1 MRFDQP
7 FQVRDTSF
15 RGAAAWVNLGRFGG
29 GASGLRR
36 LPALIVLGLLW
47 LLFLF
52 AYLGIQA
59 ALPFVVGEVP
69 PFFLIILAFLL
80 IGVIIL
86 LAGADKRWRLVA
98 FIGFFLIMAGQIPYF
113 FGATRLNTRVLEILI
128 SLGLMAFV
136 ALDSLAL
143 RRRTWPPVSVLLLL
157 VLQLL
162 CLVASWLMAEQVT
175 NYRAT
180 RDVILMHATGLALFS
195 AAYIYVRRWDHVS
208 SYARIMTLGA
218 FFFSLLGIVEYF
230 GGESYYRLFLTA
242 FPHLAERVYY
252 ALVHHR
258 VFGTFDNQVFFG
270 SWLAM
275 FVTIPLA
282 LRSSEKIP
290 RKRFFWSVCIASI
303 WLAIFFTGSRG
314 PFVGA
319 VGGVVLYSWL
329 AGRIK
334 KALFVNICVAL
345 VTVIVV
351 FYGVRIAK
359 ILPDNNL
366 ILRFVDPAAA
376 VRSGGSALATLKD
389 VRVEAWKDAIAEWR
403 YNWLLGIGP
412 GEWVQR
418 RMKIFEQGQVSTVSS
433 FSPYVQYLVE
443 TGLVGVITLGAVLA
457 FVAYLNIKGLRRI
470 RPGDKRDL
478 LAACAVACLVVHL
491 VSLTDVGYGV
501 NRLFYFFWMTQGV
514 VLKGVRLTLEE
525 QQRVV
530 GEEKIRPRSLLRSRT
545 YPVRPVAPGYTP
557 GA

>member
-29 GASGLRR
+29 GASGSRR

-290 RKRFFWSVCIASI
+290 RKKFFWSVCIASI

-314 PFVGA
+314 PFLGA
-319 VGGVVLYSWL
+319 VAGVVIYSWL
-329 AGRIK
+329 TGRIK
-334 KALFVNICVAL
+334 KAFVVNICVA
-345 VTVIVV
+345 VTAIIIVS
-351 FYGVRIAK
+351 YGVRIAK

-376 VRSGGSALATLKD
+376 VRSGGSAFATL
-389 VRVEAWKDAIAEWR
+389 REARLEAWKDAIAEWR

-457 FVAYLNIKGLRRI
+457 LVAYLNIKGLRRI